1 MTRFRFLCVAIIVP
15 LAVGAVIAPVTAAE
29 PFRFPEGKHGTGE
42 LKYVNGL
49 PVLTVAG
56 TPEEIGE
63 AVGMLALRPAQ
74 KMASY
79 PEELVRH
86 FWLHPL
92 WPTLVSAGERMV
104 LQFPPAYRREL
115 EAMARVS
122 GVRRQKLVAG
132 NTLFDLK
139 KLVACS
145 ALLVEA
151 RRSGTGGP
159 LLGRNL
165 DYPSLGYAH
174 EYSLVTVCRPK
185 GARHA
190 FASVGFPGL
199 IGCLSG
205 INDAGLSLAILEV
218 YQVRIPLAWLDTSG
232 TPYALC
238 YRRLLEECSTIAEA
252 KTLLE
257 SMKRTTTTNL
267 VLADRSGLAVFEV
280 TPDRVVVRRAENGTC
295 ICTNH
300 YCMDPLRPLL
310 PIDYFQTF
318 ERFQILK
325 RDAACRETIGLADLH
340 RSLHAVCVSDDT
352 LQTMIFEPA
361 TLRLHLAI
369 GACPSSAAAM
379 KTLELR
385 PLLLPATTR

>member
-1 MTRFRFLCVAIIVP
+1 MAIIVP
-15 LAVGAVIAPVTAAE
+15 LAVGALAPAVMAGE
-29 PFRFPEGKHGTGE
+29 PFRFPEGRHGTGE

-49 PVLTVAG
+49 PVLTVSG
-56 TPEEIGE
+56 TPEQIGE
-63 AVGMLALRPAQ
+63 AVGVLAVRPAA

-79 PEELVRH
+79 PEELLAN

-92 WPTLVSAGERMV
+92 WPMLVQAGERMAR
-104 LQFPPAYRREL
+104 LFPPDFRREL
-115 EAMARVS
+115 EAMIRAS
-122 GVRRQKLVAG
+122 GVGRQKLVAG

-151 RRSGTGGP
+151 RRSETGAP

-174 EYSLVTVCRPK
+174 EYSLVTVCRPR
-185 GARHA
+185 GAKHA

-199 IGCLSG
+199 VGCLSG

-218 YQVRIPLAWLDTSG
+218 YQVRVPLAWFNASG

-252 KTLLE
+252 KVLLE

-267 VLADRSGLAVFEV
+267 VLADRGGIAVFEV

-295 ICTNH
+295 VCTNH
-300 YCMDPLRPLL
+300 YCMDPLRPRL
-310 PIDYFQTF
+310 PIDYFQTY

-325 RDAACRETIGLADLH
+325 RDAGCRETLGLADLH
-340 RSLHAVCVSDDT
+340 RSLHAVCVSDET

-369 GACPSSAAAM
+369 GTCPSSAAAM
-379 KTLELR
+379 KTLDLR